1 MPVDNSPMSI
11 RQHSPSCTMILLIL
25 RSPCTQP
32 SLSGTRSRKR
42 CRYRLSSSLTPVMF
56 ACAAAF
62 CETKRCFVSLRL
74 AAFFYS
80 LRKPFLPACMK
91 TAVLS
96 TAVSLCL
103 RSGVL
108 DVCLRCCFLRDE
120 TLFRVA
126 TPCGFFLQP
135 AQAVFI
141 SLYENSRLVDGC
153 FIVFTLW
160 GF

>member
-1 MPVDNSPMSI
+1 MFFNIYNNIFYNVNSNRKPTKRIVRLHFVETVVLAESGIGVDHREQDSRKIEHCDARGQLAHI

-74 AAFFYS
+74 AAF
-80 LRKPFLPACMK
+80 
-91 TAVLS
+91 
-96 TAVSLCL
+96 
-103 RSGVL
+103 
-108 DVCLRCCFLRDE
+108 
-120 TLFRVA
+120 
-126 TPCGFFLQP
+126 LQP

>member
-62 CETKRCFVSLRL
+62 LRDETLFSV
-74 AAFFYS
+74 AAPCGFFYS

-108 DVCLRCCFLRDE
+108 DVSLRCCKACDRHSEGGARHVVKTDC
-120 TLFRVA
+120 VA
-126 TPCGFFLQP
+126 EF
-135 AQAVFI
+135 
-141 SLYENSRLVDGC
+141 D
-153 FIVFTLW
+153 
-160 GF
+160 

>member
-42 CRYRLSSSLTPVMF
+42 CRYRLSSSLTPRDVCLRCCF
-56 ACAAAF
+56 LRNETLFRVAAP
-62 CETKRCFVSLRL
+62 CG
-74 AAFFYS
+74 FFYS

-91 TAVLS
+91 TAVVMTAASLFRVIKLLS
-96 TAVSLCL
+96 
-103 RSGVL
+103 RIL
-108 DVCLRCCFLRDE
+108 DVCLCCCFLRNE

-126 TPCGFFLQP
+126 APCGFFT
-135 AQAVFI
+135 ACA
-141 SLYENSRLVDGC
+141 SRFYLLV
-153 FIVFTLW
+153 
-160 GF
+160 

>member
-1 MPVDNSPMSI
+1 MQI
-11 RQHSPSCTMILLIL
+11 PSFLFADTRDVCLCCCFL
-25 RSPCTQP
+25 RDETLFRVATPC
-32 SLSGTRSRKR
+32 G
-42 CRYRLSSSLTPVMF
+42 
-56 ACAAAF
+56 
-62 CETKRCFVSLRL
+62 
-74 AAFFYS
+74 FFYS

-126 TPCGFFLQP
+126 TPCGFFYSLRKPFLP
-135 AQAVFI
+135 ACMKTAVLSTAV
-141 SLYENSRLVDGC
+141 SLCL
-153 FIVFTLW
+153 
-160 GF
+160 

>member
-74 AAFFYS
+74 AAFFTAYAS
-80 LRKPFLPACMK
+80 RFLSACIK

-96 TAVSLCL
+96 TAASLFRVIKL
-103 RSGVL
+103 LSRIL
-108 DVCLRCCFLRDE
+108 DVCLRCCKACDRHSEGGARHVVKTDC
-120 TLFRVA
+120 VA
-126 TPCGFFLQP
+126 EF
-135 AQAVFI
+135 
-141 SLYENSRLVDGC
+141 D
-153 FIVFTLW
+153 
-160 GF
+160 